1 MAETGMQSERPQSKQ
16 EAWVLQR
23 GQPKGGPMAAG
34 SLTYSPEAGR
44 SLEHSKGWAMGRQK
58 KRRTRCWV
66 FQGTHGGGGGGRWVA
81 CVCFQVKRSG
91 LAGQVGCP
99 IRA

>member
-1 MAETGMQSERPQSKQ
+1 
-16 EAWVLQR
+16 
-23 GQPKGGPMAAG
+23 MAAG
-34 SLTYSPEAGR
+34 SLTFSPAAGR

-66 FQGTHGGGGGGRWVA
+66 FQGTHGGGGGRWVA

-99 IRA
+99 IRAQLAGLPATYSASISGVQS